1 MISPIA
7 YYATLAKSTN
17 VEEEKEEEARENI
30 MLYSLKRKKKKLRV
44 ILPTRVRAN
53 RCTISQNIGAK
64 VSKILD
70 TLVTII
76 VTKITG

>member
-1 MISPIA
+1 MISPIV

-17 VEEEKEEEARENI
+17 VEEEKVEEARENI

-53 RCTISQNIGAK
+53 RCKISQYIGAK

-70 TLVTII
+70 T
-76 VTKITG
+76 